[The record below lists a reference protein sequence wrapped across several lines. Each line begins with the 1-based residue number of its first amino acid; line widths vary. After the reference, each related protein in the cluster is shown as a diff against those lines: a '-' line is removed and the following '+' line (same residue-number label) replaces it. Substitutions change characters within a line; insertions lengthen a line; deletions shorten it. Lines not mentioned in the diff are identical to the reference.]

1 MIQMILT
8 AVILKIKGVRLMD
21 LQNHFSIRLY
31 DKTVA
36 NLNYLLAQ
44 WNAKPF
50 LIKRMPDNRSAL
62 INMLLTDYSN
72 YLIEEQR
79 QDKKKSYDQIAAELN
94 HSRSERETVEK
105 LHREN
110 EKLHKDNMQLLNR
123 LNELYYLQMV
133 LFKHSNQIADVELES
148 MFEFGSTEFKIHQ
161 ALQQLVDE
169 DNKKQKN
176 NN

>member
-1 MIQMILT
+1 
-8 AVILKIKGVRLMD
+8 MD
-21 LQNHFSIRLY
+21 FESHFSTRFY
-31 DKTVA
+31 EKTKS
-36 NLNYLLAQ
+36 NLNYLLAL
-44 WNAKPF
+44 WEAKPY
-50 LIKRMPDNRSAL
+50 LIKKLPNNRNAL

-123 LNELYYLQMV
+123 LNELYYLEMIATKV
-133 LFKHSNQIADVELES
+133 LIETGGLNDLES
-148 MFEFGSTEFKIHQ
+148 MFEFGSTEYKTHQ
-161 ALQQLVDE
+161 ALQQLVNE
-169 DNKKQKN
+169 DNKRLFVKTKRPRPTN
-176 NN
+176 

>member
-1 MIQMILT
+1 
-8 AVILKIKGVRLMD
+8 MD

-36 NLNYLLAQ
+36 NLNYLLTQ

-79 QDKKKSYDQIAAELN
+79 QDHLDHI
-94 HSRSERETVEK
+94 R
-105 LHREN
+105 
-110 EKLHKDNMQLLNR
+110 QLALR
-123 LNELYYLQMV
+123 
-133 LFKHSNQIADVELES
+133 KT
-148 MFEFGSTEFKIHQ
+148 FEYNS
-161 ALQQLVDE
+161 
-169 DNKKQKN
+169 
-176 NN
+176 

>member
-1 MIQMILT
+1 MIS
-8 AVILKIKGVRLMD
+8 KIKGVRLMD

-123 LNELYYLQMV
+123 LNELYYLQMIATKV
-133 LFKHSNQIADVELES
+133 LIETGGLNDLES
-148 MFEFGSTEFKIHQ
+148 MFEFGSTEYKIHQ

-169 DNKKQKN
+169 DNKRLFVKTKNQKG
-176 NN
+176 

>member
-1 MIQMILT
+1 
-8 AVILKIKGVRLMD
+8 MD

-133 LFKHSNQIADVELES
+133 LFKHSNQIADVDLES
-148 MFEFGSTEFKIHQ
+148 MFEFGSNEFKIHQ

-169 DNKKQKN
+169 DNKRLFAKTKKQKN

>member
-1 MIQMILT
+1 
-8 AVILKIKGVRLMD
+8 MD

-50 LIKRMPDNRSAL
+50 LIKQMPDNRSAL

-133 LFKHSNQIADVELES
+133 LFKHSNQIADVDLES
-148 MFEFGSTEFKIHQ
+148 MFEFGSTKFKIHQ

-169 DNKKQKN
+169 DNKRLFVKTKKQKN

>member
-1 MIQMILT
+1 MQLNLITQDQN
-8 AVILKIKGVRLMD
+8 VRRLK
-21 LQNHFSIRLY
+21 
-31 DKTVA
+31 
-36 NLNYLLAQ
+36 
-44 WNAKPF
+44 
-50 LIKRMPDNRSAL
+50 
-62 INMLLTDYSN
+62 
-72 YLIEEQR
+72 
-79 QDKKKSYDQIAAELN
+79 
-94 HSRSERETVEK
+94 K

-133 LFKHSNQIADVELES
+133 LFKHSNQIADVDLES

-169 DNKKQKN
+169 DNKRLFAKTKKQKN